1 MAAAGL
7 RKAAL
12 KSVADYG
19 AHFSPLK
26 RLFDILFS
34 VTLMIICVPLFLAI
48 AITIKLETRGPI
60 FSWSKRIGKRGR
72 AFYRIKFRTTAHATE
87 GAISDN
93 MHDPQLT
100 TLGRHLR
107 GSSLDELPQLLNVLL
122 GDMSVVGP
130 RAPIYNEIRE
140 DKVPLPRPGLTG
152 LWQIAAKQDECNE
165 ALDLDLAYARNW
177 TIWLDF
183 KIIVRSLAIA
193 ARGTWPFRHRGVRAS
208 DEKD

>member
-1 MAAAGL
+1 
-7 RKAAL
+7 
-12 KSVADYG
+12 
-19 AHFSPLK
+19 
-26 RLFDILFS
+26 
-34 VTLMIICVPLFLAI
+34 
-48 AITIKLETRGPI
+48 
-60 FSWSKRIGKRGR
+60 
-72 AFYRIKFRTTAHATE
+72 
-87 GAISDN
+87 

-140 DKVPLPRPGLTG
+140 DKVPLPSPGLTG
-152 LWQIAAKQDECNE
+152 LWQIAAKQDQCNE

-193 ARGTWPFRHRGVRAS
+193 ARGTWPFRIDVCRAS